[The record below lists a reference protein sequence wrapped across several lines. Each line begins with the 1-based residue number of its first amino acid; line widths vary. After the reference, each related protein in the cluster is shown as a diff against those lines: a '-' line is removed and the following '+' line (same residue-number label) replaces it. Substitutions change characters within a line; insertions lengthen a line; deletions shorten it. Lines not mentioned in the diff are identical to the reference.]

1 MSVPLLLRYT
11 DFLLNASRLLRLDSA
26 QGFVCWL
33 LIAPWYSGP
42 CASVSHCCS
51 TGTSVFDRAC
61 IRRQLLDHLHPLLFS
76 QICVSCSVT
85 LGCFVDSCLLLAV
98 LLFHGFLGPN
108 PWLFVNGFSG
118 PNPWLFYFLHNPGC
132 ACFIQPN
139 LMISMPFSPSN
150 HCCSL
155 HGTSSIFTSRASR
168 THRLLVTIEVAIFTH
183 NSVDV
188 QSLLHLLSRELHH
201 VVSTTRS
208 TSRLLHTT
216 IVV

>member
-26 QGFVCWL
+26 RGFVCWL

-61 IRRQLLDHLHPLLFS
+61 IRRQLLEHLHPLLFS

-85 LGCFVDSCLLLAV
+85 LGCFVNSCLLLAM

-108 PWLFVNGFSG
+108 SWLFVNGFSG
-118 PNPWLFYFLHNPGC
+118 PNPWLFYFLHNPWLRV
-132 ACFIQPN
+132 FHSTKPN
-139 LMISMPFSPSN
+139 DFNANFS
-150 HCCSL
+150 
-155 HGTSSIFTSRASR
+155 F
-168 THRLLVTIEVAIFTH
+168 E
-183 NSVDV
+183 
-188 QSLLHLLSRELHH
+188 SLLLFTPWNQLNFYVTGFKNTQAFRDN
-201 VVSTTRS
+201 RS
-208 TSRLLHTT
+208 CHFHAQLC
-216 IVV
+216 